1 MLDRTKNLDT
11 TDRHE
16 GDDLHDGDDGQALP
30 PVKRGLLRRLGPTSL
45 TSRIALINILGLVI
59 LAIGILYFNQFR
71 QGLINAR
78 VQSLM
83 VQAQIIAAAVA
94 GSATADTSSIVI
106 SPDSLDDSNSNTG
119 ADQSSLDF
127 PISPE
132 TAGPVLR
139 RLLANTTIR
148 AQIIDSGG
156 NMVVDSSYLYGG
168 NDIVETNITPD
179 DKSVNIISNY
189 VNRVFDWFFA
199 YDYPLHTDY
208 GIDKNRGVPEVA
220 AALNGASVSV
230 VRLNQN
236 HEIIVLVSV
245 PVQRF
250 RAVLG
255 ALILST
261 QGGEIDGVLRAERRI
276 VFFTFGFAAL
286 VALMLSALLA
296 GTIAAPIRRLSAAA
310 DRVRRGINKRVEIP
324 DFTSRSDEIGQ
335 LSGSLRDMT
344 NALYKRI
351 DAIEAFAADVSHE
364 LKNPLTSLRSAVE
377 TLGFVKTDEQRKRL
391 IEIVVHDVK
400 RMDRLITDISDASRL
415 DAELARAEINPVDI
429 SKLLGGIVRLAN
441 ETAKQGEA
449 EILLVVQ
456 PITEKST
463 AETKYNVLGNDSRLG
478 QVFRNLIDNARSFT
492 NLGTKIYVRIRR
504 VGADVEV
511 RVEDHG
517 PGILPENLERVFER
531 FYTDRP
537 SQSFGRNSGLGLA
550 ISRQVVEAHK
560 GRIWAENRLGKI
572 VGEEERQILG
582 ARFIVRIPAMPGG
595 WTAAD
600 QS

>member
-1 MLDRTKNLDT
+1 MDQH
-11 TDRHE
+11 DRHE
-16 GDDLHDGDDGQALP
+16 AEDFADVDVSHQQPLKP
-30 PVKRGLLRRLGPTSL
+30 RGIFNRISPSSL
-45 TSRIALINILGLVI
+45 TGRIALINILGLVI
-59 LAIGILYFNQFR
+59 LALGILYFNQYR
-71 QGLINAR
+71 QSLINAR

-83 VQAQIIAAAVA
+83 VQGQIIAAAIA

-106 SPDSLDDSNSNTG
+106 NPDQLDDKAQG
-119 ADQSSLDF
+119 DPALQDQTNLDF

-156 NMVVDSSYLYGG
+156 NLLVDSMSLYGG
-168 NDIVETNITPD
+168 NEIVENNINQPAPTRLQ
-179 DKSVNIISNY
+179 SVWKIVSKPID
-189 VNRVFDWFFA
+189 RLFA
-199 YDYPLHTDY
+199 YEYPIHLDY
-208 GIDKNRGVPEVA
+208 GMDNNQAIPEVA

-230 VRLNQN
+230 VRLNVN

-250 RAVLG
+250 RQVLG
-255 ALILST
+255 ALVLST
-261 QGGEIDGVLRAERRI
+261 KGGEIDAVIGAERR
-276 VFFTFGFAAL
+276 VVLLTFGFAAL

-296 GTIAAPIRRLSAAA
+296 GTIAQPIRKLSAAA
-310 DRVRRGINKRVEIP
+310 VRVRRGINKRVEIP
-324 DFTSRSDEIGQ
+324 DFTSRKDEIGQ

-344 NALYKRI
+344 NALYQRI
-351 DAIEAFAADVSHE
+351 EAIEAFAADVSHE

-377 TLGFVKTDEQRKRL
+377 TLSFVKTDEQRSRL

-415 DAELARAEINPVDI
+415 DAELARAEIHPVDLA
-429 SKLLGGIVRLAN
+429 KLLGSIVGLAN
-441 ETAKQGEA
+441 ETAKANEA

-456 PITEKST
+456 PVTDKHS
-463 AETKYNVLGNDSRLG
+463 AETKYQVLGNDSRLG

-492 NLGTKIYVRIRR
+492 AEGTKITARLRRI
-504 VGADVEV
+504 GENVEI
-511 RVEDHG
+511 RVEDSG
-517 PGILPENLERVFER
+517 PGIGPENLERVFER

-537 SQSFGRNSGLGLA
+537 HQSFGRNSGLGLA

-560 GRIWAENRLGKI
+560 GVIYAENRLGKANEA
-572 VGEEERQILG
+572 GEKPVLG
-582 ARFIVRIPAMPGG
+582 ARFVVRIPALPEG
-595 WTAAD
+595 WTPAD
-600 QS
+600 HQ

>member
-1 MLDRTKNLDT
+1 MESLDRHDF
-11 TDRHE
+11 
-16 GDDLHDGDDGQALP
+16 DDLADTEEGHAQP
-30 PVKRGLLRRLGPTSL
+30 LRPRRFLSRFAPGSL
-45 TSRIALINILGLVI
+45 TARIALINILGLVI
-59 LAIGILYFNQFR
+59 LAMGILYFNQYR
-71 QGLINAR
+71 QSLINAR

-83 VQAQIIAAAVA
+83 VQGQIIAAAIA
-94 GSATADTSSIVI
+94 GSASADTSSIVI
-106 SPDSLDDSNSNTG
+106 NPESLDDKATSDST
-119 ADQSSLDF
+119 APDQSSLDF

-156 NMVVDSSYLYGG
+156 NLLVDSLSLYGG
-168 NDIVETNITPD
+168 SDIVQNDFTQPENSTVQAIWKT
-179 DKSVNIISNY
+179 ISKP
-189 VNRVFDWFFA
+189 FDRLFTS
-199 YDYPLHTDY
+199 DYPIHEEYSMDNNNT
-208 GIDKNRGVPEVA
+208 VPEVA

-230 VRLNQN
+230 VRLNTS

-261 QGGEIDGVLRAERRI
+261 KGGEIDAVLSAERHI
-276 VFFTFGFAAL
+276 VLLTFGFAAL

-296 GTIAAPIRRLSAAA
+296 GTIAQPIRRLSAAA
-310 DRVRRGINKRVEIP
+310 ERVRRGVNKRVEIP
-324 DFTSRSDEIGQ
+324 DFTSRKDEIGQ

-344 NALYKRI
+344 TALYKRI
-351 DAIEAFAADVSHE
+351 EAIEAFAADVSHE

-377 TLGFVKTDEQRKRL
+377 TLSFVKTDEQRNRL

-415 DAELARAEINPVDI
+415 DAELARAEIHPVDL
-429 SKLLGGIVRLAN
+429 SRLLGSIVGLAN
-441 ETAKQGEA
+441 ETAKPNEA

-456 PITEKST
+456 PITEKYT
-463 AETKYNVLGNDSRLG
+463 IETKYKVLGNDSRLG

-492 NLGTKIYVRIRR
+492 AEGTSISVRLRR
-504 VGADVEV
+504 VGENVEV
-511 RVEDHG
+511 RVEDSG
-517 PGILPENLERVFER
+517 PGIRPENLERVFER

-537 SQSFGRNSGLGLA
+537 HQSFGRNSGLGLA

-560 GRIWAENRLGKI
+560 GHIYAENRLGKPDEN
-572 VGEEERQILG
+572 GEKPILG
-582 ARFIVRIPAMPGG
+582 ARFIVRIPALPEG
-595 WTAAD
+595 WTASD
-600 QS
+600 LP

>member
-1 MLDRTKNLDT
+1 MVLNEQP
-11 TDRHE
+11 DRHE
-16 GDDLHDGDDGQALP
+16 FEELADVEEGLGQPL
-30 PVKRGLLRRLGPTSL
+30 KSRGFFSRFAPGSL
-45 TSRIALINILGLVI
+45 TARIALINILGLVI
-59 LAIGILYFNQFR
+59 LAIGILYFNQYR
-71 QGLINAR
+71 QSLINAR

-83 VQAQIIAAAVA
+83 VQGQIIAAAIA

-106 SPDSLDDSNSNTG
+106 DPQSLDDGATSNGTASESNN
-119 ADQSSLDF
+119 LDF

-148 AQIIDSGG
+148 AQIIDPGG
-156 NMVVDSSYLYGG
+156 NLLVDSISLYGG
-168 NDIVETNITPD
+168 NDIVENGFTKPENTTNLQAAWKFIAKPIDRIFST
-179 DKSVNIISNY
+179 
-189 VNRVFDWFFA
+189 
-199 YDYPLHTDY
+199 DYPLHVDY
-208 GIDKNRGVPEVA
+208 GMDNNAGIPEVA

-230 VRLNQN
+230 VRLNIN

-261 QGGEIDGVLRAERRI
+261 KGGEIDAVLSAERRVVI
-276 VFFTFGFAAL
+276 LTFGFAAL

-296 GTIAAPIRRLSAAA
+296 GTIAQPIRKLSAAA
-310 DRVRRGINKRVEIP
+310 VRVRRGINKRVEIP
-324 DFTSRSDEIGQ
+324 DFTSRKDEIGQ

-344 NALYKRI
+344 TALYERI
-351 DAIEAFAADVSHE
+351 EAIEAFAADVSHE

-377 TLGFVKTDEQRKRL
+377 TLSFVKTDDQRQRL

-415 DAELARAEINPVDI
+415 DAELARAEIHPVDL
-429 SKLLGGIVRLAN
+429 SKLLGSIVGLAN
-441 ETAKQGEA
+441 ETAKPNDA

-456 PITEKST
+456 PITEKYS
-463 AETKYNVLGNDSRLG
+463 AENKYQVLGNDSRLA

-492 NLGTKIYVRIRR
+492 AELTKISVRLRR
-504 VGADVEV
+504 VGENVEI
-511 RVEDHG
+511 RVEDSG
-517 PGILPENLERVFER
+517 PGISPENLERVFER

-537 SQSFGRNSGLGLA
+537 QQSFGRNSGLGLA
-550 ISRQVVEAHK
+550 ISRQVVDAHK
-560 GRIWAENRLGKI
+560 GRIYAENRFGKADDK
-572 VGEEERQILG
+572 GEKTILG
-582 ARFIVRIPAMPGG
+582 ARFVVRIPALPDG
-595 WTAAD
+595 WTPAD
-600 QS
+600 HQ